1 MGVDGIGRGGGR
13 PIDGV
18 GPGDPVA
25 PSDVAEVSH
34 SGSRAEGSERLLGSP
49 ALQQLERGEI
59 DLDGYL
65 DARVKDAVG
74 HLEGR
79 LPAAEVDFIKQTL
92 REELSSDP
100 VLMELVRRTTGATTT
115 SRAG

>member
-49 ALQQLERGEI
+49 ALQQL
-59 DLDGYL
+59 
-65 DARVKDAVG
+65 
-74 HLEGR
+74 
-79 LPAAEVDFIKQTL
+79 
-92 REELSSDP
+92 
-100 VLMELVRRTTGATTT
+100 
-115 SRAG
+115 